1 MANRT
6 SEAGPVT
13 IDLTGTAPDERS
25 VGQLVADVSRDLSDI
40 VRHEIA
46 LAKAELQVDVRNGA
60 LGGGLFAAAG
70 YFAFLAVIIL
80 VIAGAYGLTETGLPA
95 WAAFLIVGGTL
106 LLLAGLF
113 VLIGINRVK
122 KVGPPERAIKSVK
135 ETLAAVRPG
144 GNGS

>member
-1 MANRT
+1 MANR
-6 SEAGPVT
+6 SEPGPAT
-13 IDLTGTAPDERS
+13 IDLTATAPDERS

-60 LGGGLFAAAG
+60 VGGGLFAAAG

-95 WAAFLIVGGTL
+95 WAAFLITGGAL

-122 KVGPPERAIKSVK
+122 KVGPPQRTIKSVK
-135 ETLAAVRPG
+135 ETVAAVRPSG
-144 GNGS
+144 TGA

>member
-1 MANRT
+1 MANRGI
-6 SEAGPVT
+6 EPGPVT
-13 IDLTGTAPDERS
+13 IDRTTTAADERS

-46 LAKAELQVDVRNGA
+46 LAKAELRTDVRNGA
-60 LGGGLFAAAG
+60 VGGGLFAAAG

-80 VIAGAYGLTETGLPA
+80 VIAGGYGLTETGLPA

-113 VLIGINRVK
+113 VLVGVNRVK

-135 ETLAAVRPG
+135 DTLAAVRPG

>member
-6 SEAGPVT
+6 SEPGPVT
-13 IDLTGTAPDERS
+13 IDLTREAPDERS

-46 LAKAELQVDVRNGA
+46 LAKAELKVDVRNGA

-70 YFAFLAVIIL
+70 YFAFLSVIIFL
-80 VIAGAYGLTETGLPA
+80 IAGAYGLTEAGLPA
-95 WAAFLIVGGTL
+95 WAAFLIVGGAL

-122 KVGPPERAIKSVK
+122 KVGAPQRTIKSVK
-135 ETLAAVRPG
+135 ETVAAVRPG
-144 GNGS
+144 GSGS